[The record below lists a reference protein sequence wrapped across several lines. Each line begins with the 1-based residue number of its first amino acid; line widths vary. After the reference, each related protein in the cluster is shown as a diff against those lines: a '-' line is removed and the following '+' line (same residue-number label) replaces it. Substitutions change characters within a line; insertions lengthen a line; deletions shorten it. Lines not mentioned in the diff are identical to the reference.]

1 MIIRKIIHDGREY
14 VPATV
19 AAAEAYVNCET
30 LRVHSKRGAVPYIE
44 HEGRRWYDLEEVR
57 AYFAKPTKS
66 GHTKMYK
73 IDDFMIG
80 GRVYHPYRW
89 YTDRYRVHH
98 YHLVS
103 LPSVDRGSRV
113 KLIAEEDFNASPL
126 VYRRRK
132 DGTVD

>member
-1 MIIRKIIHDGREY
+1 MLIHKIIHDGREY
-14 VPATV
+14 VSST
-19 AAAEAYVNCET
+19 AACEEAYVSHET
-30 LRVHSKRGAVPYIE
+30 LRAHASRGAVPYIE

-98 YHLVS
+98 YHLVT
-103 LPSVDRGSRV
+103 LPSVDRGSCV
-113 KLIAEEDFNASPL
+113 KLIAEEDFNASQ
-126 VYRRRK
+126 YAGRRK
-132 DGTVD
+132 L